1 MTAFTTWSTPS
12 EVRGLAPAGE
22 SLLWPSKEVTKKDA
36 PTKPPFG
43 CPAMLE
49 DQGRAELTSLRCVQT
64 SVASQFLK
72 RAAHAPW
79 SSALL
84 GGFEGESPGSQ
95 QPNSRTAKP
104 NSRLARAVH
113 HTPFEP
119 AEERRTLR
127 PRAQRASSTDFV
139 RLSERRVAKRVPHEA
154 ARSEYRREPAAKRR
168 AGGPGATFC
177 LLFGRSKR
185 RSPAGANS
193 RHRTCHQPAV
203 ASA

>member
-1 MTAFTTWSTPS
+1 MACLSDH
-12 EVRGLAPAGE
+12 GLAPRCREFAPAGD
-22 SLLWPSKEVTKKDA
+22 SLSCAHKKVSKESTPA
-36 PTKPPFG
+36 KPPFG

-49 DQGRAELTSLRCVQT
+49 GQGRAELTSLRSVQT

-72 RAAHAPW
+72 RASLAPW
-79 SSALL
+79 PSALL
-84 GGFEGESPGSQ
+84 GGFEGGVSQ
-95 QPNSRTAKP
+95 TAEQPTAKP
-104 NSRLARAVH
+104 NSRLAWAVH

-119 AEERRTLR
+119 AEERKTLR

-139 RLSERRVAKRVPHEA
+139 RLSERRVAERVPHEA
-154 ARSEYRREPAAKRR
+154 SRSEYRKEPAAKRR

-193 RHRTCHQPAV
+193 RHLTGHQAT
-203 ASA
+203 AARDK